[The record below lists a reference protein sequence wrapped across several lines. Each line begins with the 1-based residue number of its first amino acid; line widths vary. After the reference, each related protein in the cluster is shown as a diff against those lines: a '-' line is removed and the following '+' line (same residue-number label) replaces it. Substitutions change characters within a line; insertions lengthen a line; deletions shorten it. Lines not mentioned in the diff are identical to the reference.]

1 VTATRGKPDR
11 SDIRRGLHIPKQLL
25 LWHFICVINIFLKMV
40 VSETLVLHKIFPV
53 FLLLVLLSYFATLT
67 ELENHEST
75 LHKALR
81 KYQFTDATL
90 ISVGIS
96 SQVAIH
102 LFLETFSF
110 TRNPKLL
117 MVFRWSVNIAYT
129 AVNMTYWITLR
140 CDAITVGL
148 YLMLQYI
155 LMSLMCFTLVSS
167 LNSIDSDIWTL
178 KKSLAIG
185 VLVTL
190 YYIFTFHNKRVLSFS
205 SVLGILAFISYSSA
219 ALLLFSCAYTWYT
232 KYLYKRKFAE
242 LELKEKVC
250 FIRMCS
256 LVMLLSSVVF
266 VSVFYGETKLEDLDV
281 TYATAFSYAI
291 SGNNIMFSTAYARKL
306 HLEAAQVSVS
316 PRCK

>member
-1 VTATRGKPDR
+1 MVA
-11 SDIRRGLHIPKQLL
+11 SESLL
-25 LWHFICVINIFLKMV
+25 
-40 VSETLVLHKIFPV
+40 LHKIFPV
-53 FLLLVLLSYFATLT
+53 FLMLVLVSYFATLI
-67 ELENHEST
+67 EPENHDST

-117 MVFRWSVNIAYT
+117 IVTRWSVNIAYT
-129 AVNMTYWITLR
+129 AVNVTYWITLR
-140 CDAITVGL
+140 YDSITAGL

-155 LMSLMCFTLVSS
+155 LMSLICFTLVSS
-167 LNSIDSDIWTL
+167 LHVIDSDIWTL
-178 KKSLAIG
+178 RKSLAIG
-185 VLVTL
+185 VLMTL
-190 YYIFTFHNKRVLSFS
+190 YYAFTFHNKRVLSFN

-219 ALLLFSCAYTWYT
+219 ALLLFSCAFTWYT
-232 KYLYKRKFAE
+232 KYLYKRNFAE
-242 LELKEKVC
+242 LELKEKIC
-250 FIRMCS
+250 FVRMCS

-266 VSVFYGETKLEDLDV
+266 VSALYGEIRLEDLDV
-281 TYATAFSYAI
+281 TYATVFSYVI
-291 SGNNIMFSTAYARKL
+291 SANNVMLSMAHARKL

-316 PRCK
+316 PL

>member
-1 VTATRGKPDR
+1 MVA
-11 SDIRRGLHIPKQLL
+11 SESLL
-25 LWHFICVINIFLKMV
+25 
-40 VSETLVLHKIFPV
+40 LHKIFPV
-53 FLLLVLLSYFATLT
+53 FLMLVLVSYFATLI
-67 ELENHEST
+67 EPENHDST

-117 MVFRWSVNIAYT
+117 IVTRWSVNIAYT
-129 AVNMTYWITLR
+129 AVNITYWITLR
-140 CDAITVGL
+140 CDAITAGL

-155 LMSLMCFTLVSS
+155 LMSLICFTLVSS
-167 LNSIDSDIWTL
+167 LHVIDSDIWTL
-178 KKSLAIG
+178 RKSLAIG
-185 VLVTL
+185 VLMTL
-190 YYIFTFHNKRVLSFS
+190 YYAFTFHNKRVLSFN

-266 VSVFYGETKLEDLDV
+266 VSALYGEIRLEDLDV
-281 TYATAFSYAI
+281 TYATVFSYVI
-291 SGNNIMFSTAYARKL
+291 SANNVMLSMAHARKL

-316 PRCK
+316 PS

>member
-1 VTATRGKPDR
+1 
-11 SDIRRGLHIPKQLL
+11 
-25 LWHFICVINIFLKMV
+25 MV
-40 VSETLVLHKIFPV
+40 SSEGIVLHKIFPV
-53 FLLLVLLSYFATLT
+53 FLLLILVSYFATLV
-67 ELENHEST
+67 EPENHEST

-102 LFLETFSF
+102 IFLETFSF
-110 TRNPKLL
+110 TRNPKFL
-117 MVFRWSVNIAYT
+117 MLTRWSVNITYT
-129 AVNMTYWITLR
+129 AVNITYWITLR
-140 CDAITVGL
+140 FDAITVGL

-155 LMSLMCFTLVSS
+155 LMSLILICFAIVSS
-167 LNSIDSDIWTL
+167 LHTIDSDIWT
-178 KKSLAIG
+178 KRKSLAIG

-190 YYIFTFHNKRVLSFS
+190 YYVFTFHSKRVICFN
-205 SVLGILAFISYSSA
+205 SVLGILAFMSFSSA
-219 ALLLFSCAYTWYT
+219 ALLLFSCTYVWYR

-250 FIRMCS
+250 FVRMCS

-266 VSVFYGETKLEDLDV
+266 VSVSYGEIRLEDLDV
-281 TYATAFSYAI
+281 TYATVFSYVI
-291 SGNNIMFSTAYARKL
+291 SGNNVMLSIAHARKL
-306 HLEAAQVSVS
+306 HVEAAQVSVS